1 MVDRVEINSE
11 EADASQDT
19 NNEQPSTDRP
29 EWLPEKFA
37 NPEAMAAAYAELEQ
51 KQSAEDAPV
60 PEETSNRLTQ
70 DSLMKY
76 SEKYFAEGLDENDYK
91 ELDALGISKE
101 LIGQYAAGMS
111 ALHTQQ
117 TAQVY
122 SQVGGE
128 ENYTQMVNWA
138 TDNLAENEVVAFNSA
153 VESNDVNTVLMAVK
167 GLHAR
172 YAEAT
177 GNEASLVQGST
188 AGSGV
193 GRYESVK
200 QVTDAINDPR
210 YDKDP
215 AYRAEVAKKLE
226 HSQLN

>member
-1 MVDRVEINSE
+1 MVDRVEVNAE
-11 EADASQDT
+11 EANAPQEEQNVQDT
-19 NNEQPSTDRP
+19 PDRP
-29 EWLPEKFA
+29 EWLPEKFTS
-37 NPEAMAAAYAELEQ
+37 PEDMATAYAELEQ
-51 KQSAEDAPV
+51 KMSSDDAPV

-70 DSLMKY
+70 ESLMKY

-91 ELDALGISKE
+91 ELEALGINKE

-128 ENYTQMVNWA
+128 ENYTQMLNWA
-138 TDNLAENEVVAFNSA
+138 TENLGENESVAFNSA
-153 VESNDVNTVLMAVK
+153 VQSDDINTVLMAVR
-167 GLHAR
+167 GLAAR
-172 YAEAT
+172 YSEAT
-177 GNEASLVQGST
+177 GTEAALVQGST

-215 AYRAEVAKKLE
+215 AYRAEVARKLE
-226 HSQLN
+226 HSQLS